1 MSKSKKQYLSNIYN
15 KLLIM
20 KKSEFK
26 EFIKNEII
34 STLEEA
40 EFNVKADDTKA
51 MDTAKKAAGEK
62 DNINVMSEAD
72 DEEIDKQAS
81 ASAKKGKK
89 KASKLDNAIKD
100 LNAIKK
106 SMGSNLKKYK
116 KAETDEDKQS
126 AIDDLKKQTVIKKE
140 LESLVKRLE
149 GDVIK

>member
-1 MSKSKKQYLSNIYN
+1 
-15 KLLIM
+15 M
-20 KKSEFK
+20 KKSELK

-40 EFNVKADDTKA
+40 EFNVKAGDTKA
-51 MDTAKKAAGEK
+51 MDAAKKAAGEE

-72 DEEIDKQAS
+72 DDETDKQAS
-81 ASAKKGKK
+81 AAAKKGKK

-100 LNAIKK
+100 LNAVKK
-106 SMGSNLKKYK
+106 SMKSNLKKYK
-116 KAETDEDKQS
+116 KAETDEEKTS
-126 AIDDLKKQTVIKKE
+126 ALNTLKKETGIKKE